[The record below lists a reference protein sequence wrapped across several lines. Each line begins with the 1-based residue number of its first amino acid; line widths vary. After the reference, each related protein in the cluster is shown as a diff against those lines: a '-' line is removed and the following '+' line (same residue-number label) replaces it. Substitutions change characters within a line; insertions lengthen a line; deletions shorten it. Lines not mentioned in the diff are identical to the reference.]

1 MSQLRVED
9 MKLKKYEYNK
19 EALIEAVKDSTS
31 YSEVLRKIGIPIQG
45 NNGSTLK
52 RYLEK
57 YEISTA
63 HFTGHQ
69 RHNAIK
75 YVPVT
80 EYLNSDRTI
89 TSSKLLY
96 KLYREELKE
105 PRCEK
110 CGITEWN
117 GEKLTFQ
124 LHHIDGN
131 HNNNTLENLQVLCPN
146 CHSQTDNYC
155 GSASPKEK
163 YYCKE
168 CGKELKTKCATGLCF
183 YCAAKK
189 RRKAERPG
197 LEVLLGDI
205 TNLGYLGTGRKYGV
219 SDNTIRKWITIYK
232 KELNNT
238 N

>member
-1 MSQLRVED
+1 
-9 MKLKKYEYNK
+9 MKLRKYEYNK
-19 EALIEAVKDSTS
+19 EKIIEAVRDSTS
-31 YSEVLRKIGIPIQG
+31 YSEVLRKIGIPVQG
-45 NNGSTLK
+45 NNTATLK
-52 RYLEK
+52 KLLDEWGI
-57 YEISTA
+57 ETS
-63 HFTGHQ
+63 HFTGHKIY
-69 RHNAIK
+69 NGTTYISAK
-75 YVPVT
+75 
-80 EYLNSDRTI
+80 EYLNSNKI
-89 TSSKLLY
+89 IASCKLLN
-96 KLYREELKE
+96 KLYKEEYKE
-105 PRCEK
+105 PKCER

-117 GEKLTFQ
+117 GEKITFQ

-155 GSASPKEK
+155 GNAAPKEK

-183 YCAAKK
+183 YCAIKK
-189 RRKAERPG
+189 RRKAERPD

-205 TNLGYLGTGRKYGV
+205 ANLGYLGTGRKYGV
-219 SDNTIRKWITIYK
+219 SDNTIRKWITMYK